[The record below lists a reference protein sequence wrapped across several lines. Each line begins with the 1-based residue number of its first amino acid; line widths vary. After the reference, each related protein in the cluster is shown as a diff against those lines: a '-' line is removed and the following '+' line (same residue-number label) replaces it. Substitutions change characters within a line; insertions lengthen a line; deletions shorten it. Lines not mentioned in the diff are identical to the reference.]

1 MENIGDHVILNGWVD
16 NRRDLGGV
24 IFIDLRD
31 RYGITQIVFEPTYNS
46 TAHEAGKDLRS
57 EFVISIE
64 GKVRKRPEGT
74 ENEAIE
80 TGLVDVMVDNV
91 IILNKA
97 LTTPFQIND
106 NVDVS
111 EEL

>member
-1 MENIGDHVILNGWVD
+1 MEFKKRTHTCGQLRMENIGDHVILNGWVD

-64 GKVRKRPEGT
+64 GKVRKRPKEQRT
-74 ENEAIE
+74 KLLKQVWLMLWLI
-80 TGLVDVMVDNV
+80 TL
-91 IILNKA
+91 LY
-97 LTTPFQIND
+97 LTRH
-106 NVDVS
+106 
-111 EEL
+111 